1 MLPDKAGL
9 DRRGWE
15 PARASGLILF
25 GHLMLVSKTL
35 RQIGSNNLL
44 LHCLYVLQ
52 RESVG
57 RSVFRAAAA
66 ASPLQSVRPFADAR
80 QSEFEA
86 AGRIF
91 DRPHRVFCF
100 VVIELKL
107 HPHKCIIGI
116 RASYLFS
123 LAFRYLH
130 FKMIQTPSAVQSG
143 SRVRDRSEP
152 GIGRCLPF
160 WGSVNQP
167 FGDERP
173 LVLGTNFELRMDPSP
188 SGSTV

>member
-1 MLPDKAGL
+1 
-9 DRRGWE
+9 
-15 PARASGLILF
+15 
-25 GHLMLVSKTL
+25 MLVSKTL
-35 RQIGSNNLL
+35 RQIGSNNPL
-44 LHCLYVLQ
+44 LHCFNGMV
-52 RESVG
+52 SNGKPVG
-57 RSVFRAAAA
+57 RSVFWAAAA

-116 RASYLFS
+116 QPSYLFS

-143 SRVRDRSEP
+143 SHVRDGSKP
-152 GIGRCLPF
+152 GIERGLPF
-160 WGSVNQP
+160 RGSVHQP

-173 LVLGTNFELRMDPSP
+173 LVSGTNFELRMDPSP
-188 SGSTV
+188 RGPLSDVLELT